1 MATVQGD
8 NPQKDNPPSGDD
20 NPPLLD
26 VSDRPAATPGPLT
39 KPSPTVRPQQGPRW
53 KLLIV
58 AVLILA
64 VTTAAIAFLPP
75 LFS

>member
-1 MATVQGD
+1 MATVHDD
-8 NPQKDNPPSGDD
+8 NPQDGD
-20 NPPLLD
+20 PPLLD

-39 KPSPTVRPQQGPRW
+39 KPSPTIRPQKGPRW

-58 AVLILA
+58 AVA
-64 VTTAAIAFLPP
+64 VVAVAVAVAAVVFLPM

>member
-8 NPQKDNPPSGDD
+8 NASPSDD

-39 KPSPTVRPQQGPRW
+39 KPSPTIRPQKGPRW
-53 KLLIV
+53 KILVI
-58 AVLILA
+58 AVLVI
-64 VTTAAIAFLPP
+64 AAAALVFLPP